1 MGCIQYTISP
11 METLYEGSGELAI
24 DLANTLELRRDG
36 STVDLLADQD
46 GLARWLRHAGGPGS
60 PGGSSGSGGP
70 SDSGGSGGP
79 GGTLGGDEVAAEQL
93 QALRGHVLA
102 LLGAAVR
109 QRPLP
114 RAAVTAV
121 NRAAAGAPAAVQ
133 LEAGELVVRYDAS
146 RGDAFLADVAASAI
160 SMVGGPR
167 RDRLRRCGAPGCGRW
182 FVASRPRQRWCSPNC
197 GNRAR
202 VARFQQR
209 HRAA

>member
-1 MGCIQYTISP
+1 
-11 METLYEGSGELAI
+11 METLYEGGGELAI

-36 STVDLLADQD
+36 TTVDLLADQG
-46 GLARWLRHAGGPGS
+46 GLACWLRHAGGPGG
-60 PGGSSGSGGP
+60 PGGP
-70 SDSGGSGGP
+70 GGSGGT
-79 GGTLGGDEVAAEQL
+79 GGGDEVAAEQL

-121 NRAAAGAPAAVQ
+121 NRAAAGAPAVVQ

-146 RGDAFLADVAASAI
+146 PGDAFLADVAASAI

>member
-1 MGCIQYTISP
+1 
-11 METLYEGSGELAI
+11 METLYEDTGVLAI

-36 STVDLLADQD
+36 TTVDLLADQD

-60 PGGSSGSGGP
+60 PGGSSGS
-70 SDSGGSGGP
+70 SGSSGS

-102 LLGAAVR
+102 LFGAAVR
-109 QRPLP
+109 QHPLP
-114 RAAVTAV
+114 RAAVTVV
-121 NRAAAGAPAAVQ
+121 NRAAAGAPAVVQ
-133 LEAGELVVRYDAS
+133 LEAGELVVHYDAS
-146 RGDAFLADVAASAI
+146 PGDAFLADVAASAI

-167 RDRLRRCGAPGCGRW
+167 RDRLRRCGSPGCGRW

>member
-1 MGCIQYTISP
+1 MGFVRHTINP
-11 METLYEGSGELAI
+11 METLDEDTGELAI

-36 STVDLLADQD
+36 TTVDLLADED
-46 GLARWLRHAGGPGS
+46 GLARWLRHAGGPG
-60 PGGSSGSGGP
+60 GHGRTGS
-70 SDSGGSGGP
+70 
-79 GGTLGGDEVAAEQL
+79 GDEVAAERL

-102 LLGAAVR
+102 LLNAAVR
-109 QRPLP
+109 QCPLP

-121 NRAAAGAPAAVQ
+121 NRAAAGGPAVVQ
-133 LEAGELVVRYDAS
+133 LEADELVVRYAAS
-146 RGDAFLADVAASAI
+146 PGDAFLADVAASAI
-160 SMVGGPR
+160 SAVGGPR

>member
-1 MGCIQYTISP
+1 
-11 METLYEGSGELAI
+11 METLYEDTGVLAI

-36 STVDLLADQD
+36 TTVDLLADLD

-60 PGGSSGSGGP
+60 PGGSSGS
-70 SDSGGSGGP
+70 SGS

-102 LLGAAVR
+102 LFGAAVR
-109 QRPLP
+109 QHPLP

-121 NRAAAGAPAAVQ
+121 NRAAAGAPAVVQ
-133 LEAGELVVRYDAS
+133 LEAGELVVHYDAS
-146 RGDAFLADVAASAI
+146 PGDAFLADVAASAI

-167 RDRLRRCGAPGCGRW
+167 RDRLRRCGSPGCGRW

>member
-1 MGCIQYTISP
+1 MGFVRHTISP
-11 METLYEGSGELAI
+11 METLYEGNGELAI

-46 GLARWLRHAGGPGS
+46 GLARWLRHAGGPG
-60 PGGSSGSGGP
+60 GP
-70 SDSGGSGGP
+70 SDSGGSGGTSGP
-79 GGTLGGDEVAAEQL
+79 GGTGGTGGGDKVAAEQL
-93 QALRGHVLA
+93 QALRGHVRA

-121 NRAAAGAPAAVQ
+121 NRAAAGAPAVVQ

-146 RGDAFLADVAASAI
+146 PGDAFLADVAASAI
-160 SMVGGPR
+160 GTVGGPR

-182 FVASRPRQRWCSPNC
+182 FVTSRPRQRWCSPNC

-209 HRAA
+209 HRAG

>member
-1 MGCIQYTISP
+1 
-11 METLYEGSGELAI
+11 MEANQTHTGELAI
-24 DLANTLELRRDG
+24 DLANTLELGRDG
-36 STVDLLADQD
+36 TTVDLLADQE
-46 GLARWLRHAGGPGS
+46 GLARWLRGVGGPGR
-60 PGGSSGSGGP
+60 PGRSGGA
-70 SDSGGSGGP
+70 GEP
-79 GGTLGGDEVAAEQL
+79 GAADEAGAGDGVGAERL

-121 NRAAAGAPAAVQ
+121 NRAAAAAAAVVQ
-133 LEAGELVVRYDAS
+133 LEAGELVVRYNAS
-146 RGDAFLADVAASAI
+146 PGDAFLADVAGSAI
-160 SMVGGPR
+160 SLVGGPG

-182 FVASRPRQRWCSPNC
+182 FVASRPRQRWCSPSC